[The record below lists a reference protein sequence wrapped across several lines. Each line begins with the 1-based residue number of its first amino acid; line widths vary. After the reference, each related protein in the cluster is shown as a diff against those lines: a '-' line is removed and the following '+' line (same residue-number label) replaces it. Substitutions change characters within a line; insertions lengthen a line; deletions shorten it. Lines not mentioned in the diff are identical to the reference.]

1 MTLRQ
6 IPLNIVILVSCYEPA
21 SQTPWGV
28 TQRAD
33 GRLAMVVEQVDG
45 LIDEFALV
53 LLTRPGVTPAQL
65 VHHFV
70 FGWLAHFWVH
80 VVGNTLFEAT
90 GPLQPVYPPR
100 PGNILFESYRRASSD
115 GNEA

>member
-1 MTLRQ
+1 
-6 IPLNIVILVSCYEPA
+6 
-21 SQTPWGV
+21 
-28 TQRAD
+28 
-33 GRLAMVVEQVDG
+33 MVVEQVDG

-100 PGNILFESYRRASSD
+100 PGNILFESYRALPSP
-115 GNEA
+115 GFQV